1 MCIRDSKKI
10 YNIEGTAQRM
20 INEAEGYAIERVNNA
35 KGDIALFNN
44 ILVEYNKSPEI
55 TRDRLYIE
63 AMEDVLGKI
72 SNKVIIDP
80 ELENFLPLMKIE
92 SKEN

>member
-1 MCIRDSKKI
+1 
-10 YNIEGTAQRM
+10 M

-44 ILVEYNKSPEI
+44 ILIEYNKSPDI

-63 AMEDVLGKI
+63 AMEGILGKI

-80 ELENFLPLMKIE
+80 DLENFLPLMKID
-92 SKEN
+92 SKGN